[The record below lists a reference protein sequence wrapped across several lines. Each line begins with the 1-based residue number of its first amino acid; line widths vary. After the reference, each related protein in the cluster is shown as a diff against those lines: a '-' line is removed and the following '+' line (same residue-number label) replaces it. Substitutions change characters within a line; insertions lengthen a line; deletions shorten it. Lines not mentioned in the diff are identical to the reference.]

1 MADIMRGAS
10 PINNRNIIAPMREQ
24 RDSTT
29 VPFDFSDLSKVKQ
42 TTAEQGLQRD
52 QNTIKNDGSKTAMF
66 RLLSDPETSST
77 FLKNIFFLRE
87 IVGIMMLNNSA
98 ETQELANLMK
108 ELMVS
113 PENIVS
119 ELQNQE
125 AQSSLFRGEL
135 FDILRNL
142 SGTSEDMK
150 AAVAELLKAM
160 NNETSRDT
168 VISALKNTFL
178 YLSDA
183 LSVSENLSSQM
194 SGIADKFESLLSFIK
209 SEGFNGKAIEMFK
222 NVRSDALESFND
234 VSSSVL
240 YNEHFSSVI
249 GMAKY
254 SLSRVNI
261 SGEYLENSLAELFK
275 QLGDNDGLKAEIYR
289 LVSDYVNG
297 ENEIEG
303 LSPSMK
309 ALAEIL
315 EKGAGN
321 EVLKT
326 LNPESMEKII
336 MSMLSCPCNYT
347 PLLHYVIPVEY
358 DDKTAFAEMWINPDG
373 DEDRPE
379 KEKKSANVLHVLIV
393 FEVENIG
400 KLETELFVED
410 KKINLLINCPE
421 ESMDIVKG
429 ATADIRKA
437 VSTTDYSFEEIRL
450 EKLDEQRSL
459 IEVFKSLPLR
469 RSGLNVTI

>member
-42 TTAEQGLQRD
+42 TTAEQGLQRE
-52 QNTIKNDGSKTAMF
+52 QNIIKNDGSKTAMF

-194 SGIADKFESLLSFIK
+194 SGIADKFEGLLAFIK
-209 SEGFNGKAIEMFK
+209 SQGFNGKAIEMFK
-222 NVRSDALESFND
+222 SE
-234 VSSSVL
+234 
-240 YNEHFSSVI
+240 I
-249 GMAKY
+249 GRA
-254 SLSRVNI
+254 
-261 SGEYLENSLAELFK
+261 
-275 QLGDNDGLKAEIYR
+275 
-289 LVSDYVNG
+289 
-297 ENEIEG
+297 
-303 LSPSMK
+303 
-309 ALAEIL
+309 
-315 EKGAGN
+315 
-321 EVLKT
+321 
-326 LNPESMEKII
+326 
-336 MSMLSCPCNYT
+336 
-347 PLLHYVIPVEY
+347 
-358 DDKTAFAEMWINPDG
+358 
-373 DEDRPE
+373 
-379 KEKKSANVLHVLIV
+379 HV
-393 FEVENIG
+393 
-400 KLETELFVED
+400 
-410 KKINLLINCPE
+410 
-421 ESMDIVKG
+421 
-429 ATADIRKA
+429 
-437 VSTTDYSFEEIRL
+437 
-450 EKLDEQRSL
+450 
-459 IEVFKSLPLR
+459 
-469 RSGLNVTI
+469 

>member
-1 MADIMRGAS
+1 MADIMRGAT

-29 VPFDFSDLSKVKQ
+29 IPFDFSDLSKVKQ
-42 TTAEQGLQRD
+42 TTAEQGMQRE
-52 QNTIKNDGSKTAMF
+52 QNIIKNDGSKTAMF
-66 RLLSDPETSST
+66 KLLSDPETSST

-98 ETQELANLMK
+98 ETEELANLMK

-113 PENIVS
+113 PENIVA

-142 SGTSEDMK
+142 SATGADMK
-150 AAVAELLKAM
+150 DAVAELLKAM

-183 LSVSENLSSQM
+183 LSVSDNLSNTL
-194 SGIADKFESLLSFIK
+194 SGVADKFDGLLSFLK
-209 SEGFNGKAIEMFK
+209 SNGFSDEAIAMFK
-222 NVRSDALESFND
+222 EARADALNSFTDIQN
-234 VSSSVL
+234 SVL
-240 YNEHFSSVI
+240 YNEHFASVI

-254 SLSRVNI
+254 SLSRVNV
-261 SGEYLENSLAELFK
+261 SSEYLDSALSNIFNLLGEDDSTKASL
-275 QLGDNDGLKAEIYR
+275 YR

-297 ENEIEG
+297 ENDIEG
-303 LSPSMK
+303 MSPSMK

-379 KEKKSANVLHVLIV
+379 KEKKSSNVLHVLIV

-400 KLETELFVED
+400 KLETELFVEN

-421 ESMDIVKG
+421 ESMDLVKG

-437 VSTTDYSFEEIRL
+437 VEATEYSFEEIRL
-450 EKLDEQRSL
+450 EKLSEQRSL